1 MQCGKGIFL
10 KEINPITE
18 NCGSGMHVSG
28 GGLAFLIY
36 LAVVAVLIIFFF
48 NREDAP
54 SGPEPHEAIVSRFSW
69 IGSSNGFWS
78 NFRQI
83 DKLKSGKKFR
93 YYF

>member
-10 KEINPITE
+10 REINPITE

-54 SGPEPHEAIVSRFSW
+54 SSPEPHEAIVLSL
-69 IGSSNGFWS
+69 ILGSLGLGVAMVFGP
-78 NFRQI
+78 I
-83 DKLKSGKKFR
+83 LDKLIN
-93 YYF
+93 